1 MDKRSARKAVGVIGL
16 LLILFSAF
24 VVATAAF
31 YLIDRFGGR
40 TARNWT
46 LGIWVVLCFLGLL
59 TLLVLISAQPSG
71 DDETAKALA
80 VIASVFF
87 LILGLTGAGLAWL
100 ARRIW
105 G

>member
-1 MDKRSARKAVGVIGL
+1 MDQRAARKAGGVIFG
-16 LLILFSAF
+16 LILFAALAVS
-24 VVATAAF
+24 TGAF
-31 YLIDRFGGR
+31 YLIDRFGSR

-46 LGIWVVLCFLGLL
+46 LGVWIVLCFIGLL
-59 TLLVLISAQPSG
+59 TLLVLISAHPSG
-71 DDETAKALA
+71 DDELAKVLA

-87 LILGLTGAGLAWL
+87 LILGLTGAGLAWV